1 LILSCEVGLS
11 KLRDA
16 HNNSAEIFEYALKKY
31 NCTPDE
37 VIFVDDMP
45 QNCASANR
53 AGIQTV
59 LATSPEAIVTGVKK
73 LLLV

>member
-1 LILSCEVGLS
+1 VGLS

-16 HNNSAEIFEYALKKY
+16 HNTSAEIFEYALKKY
-31 NCTPDE
+31 NLAPGE

-59 LATSPEAIVTGVKK
+59 LATSPEAIVSGVRQ
-73 LLLV
+73 LI